1 MIRVYLDTSVYNR
14 PFDDQTQK
22 KIALETEAVL
32 LILEMIN
39 NRKIELV
46 NSEPIEYENLFNSDI
61 TRQEK
66 ITKFL
71 TLATIYQKMEQSEE
85 KRAKQ
90 LQNQGI
96 KLLDSY
102 HVACAE
108 ASQSDYFIT
117 CDRRL
122 INRCQTLSTIKTVNP
137 IDFIT
142 EVSYDNQNN

>member
-14 PFDDQTQK
+14 PFDDQTQN

-32 LILEMIN
+32 LILGMIKN
-39 NRKIELV
+39 QEIELV
-46 NSEPIEYENLFNSDI
+46 NSEPIEYENIFNSDL

-66 ITKFL
+66 ITNFL

-122 INRCQTLSTIKTVNP
+122 LNRCKTLSTIKTANP

-142 EVSYDNQNN
+142 EVSYEN

>member
-39 NRKIELV
+39 NREIELV
-46 NSEPIEYENLFNSDI
+46 NSEPIEYENLFNSDL
-61 TRQEK
+61 TRQET
-66 ITKFL
+66 ITNFL

-108 ASQSDYFIT
+108 ASQSNYFIT

-137 IDFIT
+137 IDFIL
-142 EVSYDNQNN
+142 EVSYDN

>member
-14 PFDDQTQK
+14 PFDDQTQN

-32 LILEMIN
+32 LILGMIK
-39 NRKIELV
+39 NREIELV
-46 NSEPIEYENLFNSDI
+46 NSEPIEYENIFNSDL

-66 ITKFL
+66 ITNFL

-122 INRCQTLSTIKTVNP
+122 INRCQTLSTIKTVDP

-142 EVSYDNQNN
+142 EVSYDN

>member
-32 LILEMIN
+32 LILGMIK
-39 NRKIELV
+39 NREIELV
-46 NSEPIEYENLFNSDI
+46 NSEPIEYENLFNSNL

-66 ITKFL
+66 IANFL
-71 TLATIYQKMEQSEE
+71 TLATIYQKMEQSAE

-108 ASQSDYFIT
+108 VSQSDYFIT
-117 CDRRL
+117 CDKRL
-122 INRCQTLSTIKTVNP
+122 INRCQTLSTVKTVNP
-137 IDFIT
+137 IDFIA
-142 EVSYDNQNN
+142 EVSHDNQNN

>member
-1 MIRVYLDTSVYNR
+1 MIKVYLDTSVYNR
-14 PFDDQTQK
+14 PFDDQTQN

-32 LILEMIN
+32 LILEMIKN
-39 NRKIELV
+39 QEIELV
-46 NSEPIEYENLFNSDI
+46 NSEPIEYENLFNSDF
-61 TRQEK
+61 TRQQK

-108 ASQSDYFIT
+108 AAKSDYFIT
-117 CDRRL
+117 CDQRL

-142 EVSYDNQNN
+142 EVSDENQNN

>member
-1 MIRVYLDTSVYNR
+1 MIRVDLDTSVYNR
-14 PFDDQTQK
+14 SFDDQTQN

-39 NRKIELV
+39 NREIELV
-46 NSEPIEYENLFNSDI
+46 NSEPIEYENLFNSDL
-61 TRQEK
+61 TRQET
-66 ITKFL
+66 ITNFL

-108 ASQSDYFIT
+108 ASQSNYFIT

-137 IDFIT
+137 IDFIL
-142 EVSYDNQNN
+142 EVSYDN

>member
-1 MIRVYLDTSVYNR
+1 VIRVYLDTSVYNR

-32 LILEMIN
+32 SILGMIK
-39 NRKIELV
+39 NREIELV
-46 NSEPIEYENLFNSDI
+46 NSEPIEYKNLFNSNL

-66 ITKFL
+66 IANFL
-71 TLATIYQKMEQSEE
+71 TLAAIYQKMEQSAE
-85 KRAKQ
+85 KRAKK

-117 CDRRL
+117 CDQRL
-122 INRCQTLSTIKTVNP
+122 INRCQTLSTVTTVNP
-137 IDFIT
+137 IDFIA
-142 EVSYDNQNN
+142 EVSHDNQNN